1 MMQDGI
7 RMAEIT
13 QFYGILPSAGQ
24 APAGQAAVAPSG
36 GADSLIRWALAPLQ
50 VELNAALARCDQERA
65 LRIAYGALG
74 RVADAL
80 AALRGDA
87 ILPGQVLVHALLVQ
101 LLPLPAESLFDGT
114 LSETGTQVEID
125 YRNWAVAREEAA
137 VWAQR
142 LTQQHQ
148 SFWPGAWVVM
158 SS

>member
-1 MMQDGI
+1 MINDGI

-13 QFYGILPSAGQ
+13 QFYGILPPGGQ
-24 APAGQAAVAPSG
+24 ASAAPAG

-80 AALRGDA
+80 AAMRGDT
-87 ILPGQVLVHALLVQ
+87 ILPDQVRVHALLVQ
-101 LLPLPAESLFDGT
+101 LMPLPPESQFDGT
-114 LSETGTQVEID
+114 IAETGTQVEIN

-137 VWAQR
+137 AWAQR
-142 LTQQHQ
+142 LTQQYQ

>member
-1 MMQDGI
+1 MINDGI

-13 QFYGILPSAGQ
+13 QFYGILPPGGQ
-24 APAGQAAVAPSG
+24 ASAPPSG

-65 LRIAYGALG
+65 LRIAYSALG

-80 AALRGDA
+80 AAMRGDT
-87 ILPGQVLVHALLVQ
+87 ILPEQVRVHALLVK
-101 LLPLPAESLFDGT
+101 LMPLPPESQFDGT
-114 LSETGTQVEID
+114 IAETGTQVEIN

-142 LTQQHQ
+142 LTQQYQ
-148 SFWPGAWVVM
+148 AFWPGAWVMM

>member
-1 MMQDGI
+1 MMNDGI

-13 QFYGILPSAGQ
+13 QFYGILPPG
-24 APAGQAAVAPSG
+24 GQAAVAPSG
-36 GADSLIRWALAPLQ
+36 GAESLIRSALAPLQ

-65 LRIAYGALG
+65 LSIAYGALS

-80 AALRGDA
+80 AAMRGDT
-87 ILPGQVLVHALLVQ
+87 ILPGQVRVHALLVQ
-101 LLPLPAESLFDGT
+101 LLPLPPESQFDGT
-114 LSETGTQVEID
+114 LAETGTQVEIN

-137 VWAQR
+137 TWAQR
-142 LTQQHQ
+142 LTQQYQ